1 MKTQT
6 SILKV
11 LFLFIVSSF
20 LYTSCSKHKSDAA
33 FEAIAVERT
42 GETEMFKSIGTNEV
56 ESSKSKAVPSTVKI
70 IKNATLRMEVD
81 DVLLATRIARDY
93 ARYYEGYVSDERMNT
108 NVYRKEN
115 RFTIRIPQ
123 SHFDD
128 LLDSIST
135 LSKTI
140 ETKSISTVDVTEE
153 YVDIQSRLK
162 TKKEVKDRYESI
174 LRGKAKTVEEVL
186 QAEEKIRILQ
196 EEIESAEGR
205 LRYMSNKISYSTIQ
219 VDVYQEFPAV
229 ELPADNGP
237 SFLSEIKE
245 SLRFGLSIL
254 EVLVLVLFRIWP
266 LILICVGIFIVYRI
280 RKNKDLK

>member
-108 NVYRKEN
+108 NAYRKEN
-115 RFTIRIPQ
+115 RFTIRIP
-123 SHFDD
+123 
-128 LLDSIST
+128 
-135 LSKTI
+135 
-140 ETKSISTVDVTEE
+140 TVDVTEE

-266 LILICVGIFIVYRI
+266 LILICIGIFIVY
-280 RKNKDLK
+280 L